1 MKHGVILGQVSP
13 ADPGSSVLKNSDSK
27 VRVPGGHV
35 LDLLISS
42 GWRCVNVTATRCSKI
57 QPASHRDKVVR
68 DRRAEK
74 SPNGLQRIT
83 EQVLLDLSLI
93 SS

>member
-1 MKHGVILGQVSP
+1 VKHGVILGQVSP

-42 GWRCVNVTATRCSKI
+42 GWVMGEA
-57 QPASHRDKVVR
+57 
-68 DRRAEK
+68 
-74 SPNGLQRIT
+74 
-83 EQVLLDLSLI
+83 LSLDFEGQLYPLI
-93 SS
+93 